1 MRIHSFVF
9 GIAVTALLAGATQGE
24 ERAPQINVMSFNIR
38 YNNPADGPDAWPHRA
53 DWVAEIIGKQ
63 SDIVGLQEVQ
73 KGQLEDLKKS
83 LPGFEFHGVGRED
96 GKEGG
101 EYVPVAWKA
110 DRFTG
115 LDRGHFWLSETPDEP
130 SKSWDSSL
138 KRITTWVRLRDNT
151 SKKSFLF
158 VNTHFDH
165 RGAVARAKSGELI
178 QQWIAKNRGED
189 AVVLTGDFNTLP
201 DSEPYK
207 LLLVGEKP
215 LIDARLAV
223 ENPRGPA
230 STWNGFKEIIPDRRI
245 DFIFAT
251 GPLKLTQFQTI
262 DEQRDGRFPSD
273 HCPIVA
279 TAQLGGE

>member
-1 MRIHSFVF
+1 MRIQLFVF
-9 GIAVTALLAGATQGE
+9 GIAVSSLLAGTTHGDE
-24 ERAPQINVMSFNIR
+24 MTPQINVMSFNVR

-53 DWVAEIIGKQ
+53 EWVAEIMGKQ
-63 SDIVGLQEVQ
+63 SDIAGLQEVR
-73 KGQLEDLKKS
+73 KEQLEDLKKS
-83 LPGFEFHGVGRED
+83 LPDFEFYGVGRED

-110 DRFTG
+110 DRFTA
-115 LDRGHFWLSETPDEP
+115 LDQGYFWLSETPDEP

-138 KRITTWVRLRDNT
+138 KRITTWVRLRESAT
-151 SKKSFLF
+151 KKSFLF

-178 QQWIAKNRGED
+178 HQWITKHRGD
-189 AVVLTGDFNTLP
+189 DPVLLTGDFNTLP
-201 DSEPYK
+201 DSEPYQ
-207 LLLVGEKP
+207 LLLAGGDP
-215 LIDARLAV
+215 LVDARLAV
-223 ENPRGPA
+223 ENPQGPA
-230 STWNGFKEIIPDRRI
+230 STWNGFKEIVPGRRI

-251 GPLKLTQFQTI
+251 GPLKLTHFQTI

-279 TAQLGGE
+279 RVQLGDE